1 MNLVG
6 SLLRRFARLYLIAV
20 GGGFGLMAFVGLVE
34 NGSQML
40 RYGDERDIGYLRGVS
55 FGLVFSI
62 LVVVTGVGI
71 HKYRLWALVLAL
83 TTGILAVAT
92 GFANVVSDP
101 WNVYNFTVVLPMV
114 LIVVWASLPAT
125 WLEFR
130 QHGAK
135 S

>member
-1 MNLVG
+1 
-6 SLLRRFARLYLIAV
+6 LYLIAV
-20 GGGFGLMAFVGLVE
+20 GGGFGLVTFVGLVE

-40 RYGDERDIGYLRGVS
+40 RYGDERDISYLRGAS

-71 HKYRLWALVLAL
+71 HKYRLWALVVAL
-83 TTGILAVAT
+83 TTGVLAVAT
-92 GFANVVSDP
+92 GFANVVRDP

-114 LIVVWASLPAT
+114 LIVVWASLQAT
-125 WLEFR
+125 WSEFR

-135 S
+135 P